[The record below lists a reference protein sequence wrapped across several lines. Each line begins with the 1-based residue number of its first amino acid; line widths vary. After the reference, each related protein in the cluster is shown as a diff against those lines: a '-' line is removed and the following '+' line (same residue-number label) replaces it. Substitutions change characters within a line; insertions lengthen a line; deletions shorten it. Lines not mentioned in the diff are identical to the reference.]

1 MAWGTLEMTT
11 SKCAYPQCQKCTYDY
26 CIKDAP
32 ETSDL
37 PPNRRD
43 RTEYDKKYYQRNKK
57 ARKAYF
63 KIKRL
68 QRIYPEVE
76 PCEINYIEVY
86 HAINKLKKKLGED
99 NCTLVIK
106 QIEKCLGR

>member
-1 MAWGTLEMTT
+1 MTT
-11 SKCAYPQCQKCTYDY
+11 SKCAYPQCQKCEFEY
-26 CIKDAP
+26 CIKDTP
-32 ETSDL
+32 KSLDL
-37 PPNRRD
+37 PPNKRD

-68 QRIYPEVE
+68 QRIYPEINNCQV
-76 PCEINYIEVY
+76 NYIEVY